1 MTAAEDTEPAPSEDA
16 TAYLALAYDD
26 APPTGAAALA
36 YSDVPDADPLPRRQP
51 LAAIADAVRALRAVR
66 PYLAMFA
73 GAVVTATAV
82 MLVAVGGGHPAHRA
96 VDTAPAVA
104 PPAAAA
110 PKEVT
115 PAPKPAVAVDPPPA
129 PATQPEPPRPV
140 KSADTAPAPRQRP
153 PAATDDQYVATL
165 HAHGIGVN
173 ADRTTAV
180 QNGRL
185 ICSAFDN
192 GLPLGHIEDTVAAQ
206 EQGHLS
212 AAAVPVYIRLSVD
225 AYCPEYGFLLPS
237 AR

>member
-1 MTAAEDTEPAPSEDA
+1 MTAEDTEPAPSEDA
-16 TAYLALAYDD
+16 TAYLQLAYTDG
-26 APPTGAAALA
+26 PAAAPDLA
-36 YSDVPDADPLPRRQP
+36 YSDVPDDDPAPHRPVR
-51 LAAIADAVRALRAVR
+51 AVMADAARAVR

-140 KSADTAPAPRQRP
+140 KSATADQPRQRP
-153 PAATDDQYVATL
+153 PAATDDQYLAAL
-165 HAHGIGVN
+165 HDHGIGVN
-173 ADRTTAV
+173 ADRTTAI

-185 ICSAFDN
+185 ICTAIDN
-192 GLPLGHIEDTVAAQ
+192 GLPLGHIEDTVATQ
-206 EQGHLS
+206 ERGHLT

>member
-1 MTAAEDTEPAPSEDA
+1 MTGEDTELAPSKDA

-26 APPTGAAALA
+26 GPPSGAALA
-36 YSDVPDADPLPRRQP
+36 YSDVPDDPLPRRR
-51 LAAIADAVRALRAVR
+51 AWDAVAEAAARAGRSAR
-66 PYLAMFA
+66 PYLAMFC

-110 PKEVT
+110 PKAAT

-129 PATQPEPPRPV
+129 PATQPAEPPRPV
-140 KSADTAPAPRQRP
+140 KTAAPAEAPRQRP
-153 PAATDDQYVATL
+153 PAATDDQYLAAL

-173 ADRTTAV
+173 ADRTTAI

-185 ICSAFDN
+185 ICTAIDN

-206 EQGHLS
+206 EQGHLT

-225 AYCPEYGFLLPS
+225 AYCPEYSFLLPS
-237 AR
+237 AS